1 MRRSVGWLCL
11 RAPRA
16 GTVCSDWAWG
26 SDFVWPSP
34 ASTRKRYNCDRKIAG
49 NSPMAE
55 ATQSNKRARLHIF
68 LLFWRVGPA
77 DHKIV
82 CDRKTTTRAR
92 SNRRPELPQFPA
104 TDFCPRAAVLAHPK
118 APVSLSPRTSPRLEC
133 ASHRASSCASSWH
146 RRARHARVRAGR
158 GRGNGAW
165 AARRGGTNGRPVQY
179 KFTQK

>member
-1 MRRSVGWLCL
+1 M

-34 ASTRKRYNCDRKIAG
+34 SSTRKRYNCDRKIAG

-55 ATQSNKRARLHIF
+55 ATQSNKRRDSTFFYYFGVWDLPTTKSFATEKRRRAH
-68 LLFWRVGPA
+68 A
-77 DHKIV
+77 AIV
-82 CDRKTTTRAR
+82 DLNYR
-92 SNRRPELPQFPA
+92 S
-104 TDFCPRAAVLAHPK
+104 
-118 APVSLSPRTSPRLEC
+118 SPRLTFALALPC
-133 ASHRASSCASSWH
+133 SLTPRPLSPSRRARRRASSAPLIVP
-146 RRARHARVRAGR
+146 RRDLAVRAMRARVQRARAGR